1 MELVILGVVAAVVI
15 AAWWVMNPKEVEQT
29 VEEIEDKIEEV
40 VEDVKEDV
48 KEALDNLPSVD
59 DLKKLTKAKLEEL
72 GRELG
77 VELDKRKTKD
87 NMIKELQS
95 SVKEK

>member
-40 VEDVKEDV
+40 VDDVKEDV
-48 KEALDNLPSVD
+48 KEALDDLPSVD

-77 VELDKRKTKD
+77 VELDKRKTKA
-87 NMIKELQS
+87 NMINDLQTN
-95 SVKEK
+95 VKEK